1 MSCSSFL
8 CLLVSSCRGW
18 WSAPVVAPHGCAPF
32 ICGGRCCRGRWLAP
46 VVAPHVVLLLPV
58 VGGGLVECWV
68 VSPSRCA
75 AWVRS
80 FHLWWSVLSRAVVS
94 PSRCAASR
102 AAPSCGRWRVGGVLG
117 GQPQSLRR
125 MGALLSSVVVGAVA
139 GGQPQSLRRMGAL
152 LSSVVVGAVAGGQ
165 PQSLR
170 RMGALL
176 SSVVVGAVAGG
187 IKPQSL
193 RRISCCS
200 FLWSVAGWWEC
211 RQVVPLTVA
220 PHGCV
225 PFICGGRC
233 CRGRWL
239 APVVAPHL
247 VLLLPVVGGGLVEC
261 WVVSPSRCAAW
272 VRSLHLWWTGAVAG
286 VRSSAPV
293 VAHVL
298 LLLSSRDGVGRRA

>member
-46 VVAPHVVLLLPV
+46 VVAPHVVLFLPVVGGGLVECWVVSPSRCAAWVRSFHLWWSVLSRAVSPSRCAHGCAPFICGGRCCRGRWLAPVVAPHVVLFLPV

-125 MGALLSSVVVGAVA
+125 MGALL
-139 GGQPQSLRRMGAL
+139 
-152 LSSVVVGAVAGGQ
+152 
-165 PQSLR
+165 
-170 RMGALL
+170 
-176 SSVVVGAVAGG
+176 
-187 IKPQSL
+187 
-193 RRISCCS
+193 
-200 FLWSVAGWWEC
+200 
-211 RQVVPLTVA
+211 
-220 PHGCV
+220 
-225 PFICGGRC
+225 
-233 CRGRWL
+233 
-239 APVVAPHL
+239 
-247 VLLLPVVGGGLVEC
+247 
-261 WVVSPSRCAAW
+261 
-272 VRSLHLWWTGAVAG
+272 HLWWTGAVAG